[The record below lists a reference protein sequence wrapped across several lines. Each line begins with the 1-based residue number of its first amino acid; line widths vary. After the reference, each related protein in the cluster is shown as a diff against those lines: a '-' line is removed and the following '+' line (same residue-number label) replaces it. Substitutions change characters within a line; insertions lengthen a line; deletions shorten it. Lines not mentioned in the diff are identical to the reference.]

1 MRESKRSEKKLGP
14 VVLFSNRRSF
24 CGTTGWYDQSI
35 ETCFSGACFATT
47 ASSSSFSQ
55 QGGAARPAMKQVQR
69 PLNGNQK
76 IMSKANL
83 FPRTVV
89 REFHRD
95 QVQCKEIVFLERELA
110 KLLFLRISEKAKQT
124 RAWGES
130 AAKQVC

>member
-1 MRESKRSEKKLGP
+1 
-14 VVLFSNRRSF
+14 
-24 CGTTGWYDQSI
+24 
-35 ETCFSGACFATT
+35 
-47 ASSSSFSQ
+47 
-55 QGGAARPAMKQVQR
+55 MKQVQR

-95 QVQCKEIVFLERELA
+95 QVQCKEIVFVERELA

-124 RAWGES
+124 RAWGAS